1 MAAFSKFP
9 GLRQFS
15 LSNVAS
21 VDTREQLLKRFGQLT
36 NRQLHEVAAFLALLP
51 DPPPPD
57 DPAAAAAVD
66 KPPPYDTELLLRC
79 W

>member
-21 VDTREQLLKRFGQLT
+21 VDTREQLLKQFGQLS

-51 DPPPPD
+51 DPPS
-57 DPAAAAAVD
+57 A
-66 KPPPYDTELLLRC
+66 LRGAGTD
-79 W
+79 